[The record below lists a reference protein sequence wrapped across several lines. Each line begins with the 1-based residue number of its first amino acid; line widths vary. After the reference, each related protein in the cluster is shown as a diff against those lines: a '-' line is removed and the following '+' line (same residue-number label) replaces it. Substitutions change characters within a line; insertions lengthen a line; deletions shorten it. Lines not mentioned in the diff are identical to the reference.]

1 MIQVSRRGLENVH
14 ARFFWDFEVEGE
26 TGSNE
31 GEEDEVGLTAAACLA
46 GRWPDA
52 LGMES
57 TITSGLLDVRL
68 RPDFI
73 RRLILKDRERL
84 SDLDDTSDG
93 AVFLPP
99 PAAMRSSSN
108 TSKSSSIPVRIME
121 LGRIEKARLIGG
133 IATCF

>member
-1 MIQVSRRGLENVH
+1 MIQESRRGLENVH
-14 ARFFWDFEVEGE
+14 ARFLWDFEVEGE
-26 TGSNE
+26 TGSKE
-31 GEEDEVGLTAAACLA
+31 GEEVGLAAAACLG

-57 TITSGLLDVRL
+57 TIKSGLLDVRL

-93 AVFLPP
+93 AFFLPP
-99 PAAMRSSSN
+99 PAAMTSSSN
-108 TSKSSSIPVRIME
+108 TSMLSSMPVRIME

-133 IATCF
+133 IAACF